1 MRKLADAQE
10 EEHDFDPRQLYTF
23 SRDFMR
29 IDVGLLIQRPPIF
42 MRMREQDIEFLK
54 SRQNLMEE
62 YFCDTKQ
69 FIEEFNEVSKLNED
83 PLANNP
89 YVSRMNMDNYPT
101 HRAKDPKTGE
111 EITYC
116 AASK

>member
-1 MRKLADAQE
+1 
-10 EEHDFDPRQLYTF
+10 
-23 SRDFMR
+23 
-29 IDVGLLIQRPPIF
+29 
-42 MRMREQDIEFLK
+42 MRMREQDVDFLK

-69 FIEEFNEVSKLNED
+69 YIEEFNEVSKLNED

-101 HRAKDPKTGE
+101 HKAKDTKTGE
-111 EITYC
+111 DITYC